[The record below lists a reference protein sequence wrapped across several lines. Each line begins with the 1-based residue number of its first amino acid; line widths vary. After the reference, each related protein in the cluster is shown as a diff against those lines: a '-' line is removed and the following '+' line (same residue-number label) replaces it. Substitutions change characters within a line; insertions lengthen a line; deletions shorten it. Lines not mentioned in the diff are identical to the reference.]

1 MKKTYISEVWG
12 VKRSR
17 FFRFIG
23 CKKAILLVAPS
34 RRREMERRLDAR
46 EAAVA

>member
-1 MKKTYISEVWG
+1 MKKTYVSEVWG

-17 FFRFIG
+17 FFRFVG
-23 CKKAILLVAPS
+23 CKKAILLVASS
-34 RRREMERRLDAR
+34 RRREMERRLDTR

>member
-1 MKKTYISEVWG
+1 MKKTYISTLWG

-17 FFRFIG
+17 FFRFVG
-23 CKKAILLVAPS
+23 CKKAIMLVAPF
-34 RRREMERRLDAR
+34 RRRQMEKKLDAR